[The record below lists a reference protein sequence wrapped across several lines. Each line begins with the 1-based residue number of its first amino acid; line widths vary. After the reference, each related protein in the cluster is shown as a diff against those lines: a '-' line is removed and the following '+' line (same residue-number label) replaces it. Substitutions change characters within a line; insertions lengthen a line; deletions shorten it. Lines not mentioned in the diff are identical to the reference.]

1 MRLSTNVYS
10 FLDDASV
17 PPFEP
22 PDHFTVM
29 DANCGLCAKGAR
41 WIAKNDRDRKFR
53 IVPMQSELGAAL
65 MRHYGM
71 SPDDPL
77 SWLYVKEGRAY
88 TSLDAIVRVG
98 AELGGIWKAL
108 GVFRVLPRRVQDYLY
123 GIVARNRYRF
133 LGRASFCDIPDP
145 DVQARIMQ

>member
-1 MRLSTNVYS
+1 MPLSNQAYS
-10 FLDDASV
+10 FHDDPTV
-17 PPFEP
+17 PRFEP

-41 WIAKNDRDRKFR
+41 WISRNDRDRKFR

-71 SPDDPL
+71 SPEDPL
-77 SWLYVKEGRAY
+77 SWLYIDEGRAY
-88 TSLDAIVRVG
+88 TSLDAIIRVG
-98 AELGGIWKAL
+98 AELGGIWKSL
-108 GVFRVLPRRVQDYLY
+108 SVLRIFPRRIQDYLY
-123 GIVARNRYRF
+123 GIVARNRYRL